1 MPNPPSDKPA
11 NPSILAQMAVGTYSK
26 VKFFQSDNPG
36 MPYPNLY
43 VGLNRYQTVLPRDQ
57 EIVVSDLLLKDI
69 AEMREGYKYTVP
81 DPQRL
86 GETLVATKRRG
97 DLDYQTT
104 QMQISPQ
111 EADALRSDPDW
122 KKRVYPE
129 RLDSEGK
136 AALADL
142 SKSQKGNK

>member
-1 MPNPPSDKPA
+1 MSNQTSESPA

-26 VKFFQSDNPG
+26 VKFFQSANPG

-43 VGLNRYQTVLPRDQ
+43 VGLNRYQTVLPREQ
-57 EIVVSDLLLKDI
+57 EIVVSDLLLQDI
-69 AEMREGYKYTVP
+69 AQMREGYKYTIP

-104 QMQISPQ
+104 QMHISPQ
-111 EADALRSDPDW
+111 EANALRSDPAW

-129 RLDSEGK
+129 RLDVEGRI
-136 AALADL
+136 ALANL
-142 SKSQKGNK
+142 KAPKGNK